1 MHSQKHKILGTA
13 KVLLSSLKSRTSERE
28 AAAIIKV
35 LVEEI
40 AGYSYPSLI
49 AEPEAT
55 FSPEQYLLWKQT
67 SDLIMKGTPVQYA
80 LGKAWFID
88 LEIKV
93 GPGALIPRPETEEL
107 ADLAH
112 QKAKLLKDDSIRI
125 QKVGANQPLRI
136 MDVGT
141 GTGCIPIY
149 LARKFPLAEV
159 TALDLSENALE
170 IARQNIERYQVQ
182 VQLLKMDILQAGP
195 DSFRDLDMIISNPPY
210 IPYADMGEMEMG
222 VKDFEPTMALF
233 VPDEDPL
240 LFYNIIAQQAAKWLR
255 PWGQLLFEVHELF
268 AKNVKAC
275 MKKEG
280 FREVKIHLDLQGK
293 ERMVTGTAPAK

>member
-1 MHSQKHKILGTA
+1 FPLLIVSPKKELDLHSQKHKILGTA

-35 LVEEI
+35 LLEEI
-40 AGYSYPSLI
+40 TGFSYPSLI

-55 FSPEQYLLWKQT
+55 FSTEQYLLWKQT
-67 SDLIMKGTPVQYA
+67 SELILQGTPLQYA

-112 QKAKLLKDDSIRI
+112 RNAE
-125 QKVGANQPLRI
+125 QPLRI

-149 LARKFPLAEV
+149 LARKFPQAEIS
-159 TALDLSENALE
+159 ALDLSENALE
-170 IARQNIERYQVQ
+170 IARQNIEDHQVK
-182 VQLLKMDILQAGP
+182 VQLLKMDILQAAP
-195 DSFRDLDMIISNPPY
+195 DSFRDLDIIISNPPY
-210 IPYADMGEMEMG
+210 IPFKEMGEMEMS
-222 VKDFEPTMALF
+222 VKEFEPSMALF

-240 LFYNIIAQQAAKWLR
+240 LFYKTIAQRGAKWLH

-268 AKNVKAC
+268 ANNVKAC
-275 MKKEG
+275 MEKEG

-293 ERMVTGTAPAK
+293 ERIVTGEAPGK